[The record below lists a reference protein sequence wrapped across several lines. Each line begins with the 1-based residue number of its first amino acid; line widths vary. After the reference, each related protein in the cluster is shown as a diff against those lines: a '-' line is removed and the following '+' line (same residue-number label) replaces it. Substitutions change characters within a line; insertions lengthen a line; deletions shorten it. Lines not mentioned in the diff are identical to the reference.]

1 MKIGI
6 SSIGYE
12 SKELLEKCFNSW
24 NEIKNN
30 KDLCPEI
37 TDIKIC
43 FGHGCFEETYKLGF
57 PIHSTDGT
65 VELAN
70 EMKLKGEIDE
80 IIIYNEPQKEFEMWT
95 NNLVKLKEHNIDL
108 LIMVNVDEIWDIEE
122 IKKLIKFIK
131 RNELVD
137 YFKVNFKNYCINYST
152 WVDNFI
158 VPRAWF
164 VNRNKGLK
172 RFYRDELVEYYNEK
186 KDIECSS
193 LTIPRA
199 IVFPKHYS
207 WVGSKEYLQRKL
219 RFQALRYGSCSY
231 EWDELN
237 NCLKLNDSFY
247 SKYKVSRPILSYDQ

>member
-12 SKELLEKCFNSW
+12 SKELLEKCFNAW

-30 KDLCPEI
+30 KSLCPEI

-57 PIHSTDGT
+57 SLYSIDGT
-65 VELAN
+65 VELAK
-70 EMKLKGEIDE
+70 EMKIKGEIDE
-80 IIIYNEPQKEFEMWT
+80 LIIYDEPQKEFEMWT
-95 NNLVKLKEHNIDL
+95 NNLNKLKEQDIDL

-131 RNELVD
+131 KNELVD
-137 YFKVNFKNYCINYST
+137 YFKINFKNYCINYKT
-152 WVDNFI
+152 WVDDFI

-164 VNRNKGLK
+164 INKNDGLK
-172 RFYRDELVEYYNEK
+172 RFYQDELVEYNNGKRDY
-186 KDIECSS
+186 SAS
-193 LTIPRA
+193 FLVVPRVL
-199 IVFPKHYS
+199 IFPKHYS

-219 RFQALRYGSCSY
+219 NFQALRFGTCSY
-231 EWDELN
+231 SWDNKNDCLQLNELFY
-237 NCLKLNDSFY
+237 KQYGIPKPTLNHD
-247 SKYKVSRPILSYDQ
+247 